1 MGYDKKLINRTYHE
15 IFRLSDTEL
24 TLPKKSS
31 PTARAFKF
39 ITKFS
44 HTFNWKKIQL
54 ILNNLHENIVQHY
67 AIDGPDQNLITA
79 EKLRDK
85 QIKLVFSND
94 KNISSFF
101 SKNVKH

>member
-1 MGYDKKLINRTYHE
+1 M
-15 IFRLSDTEL
+15 
-24 TLPKKSS
+24 KSS
-31 PTARAFKF
+31 NYQIQNLLCPRNHLPLHGPLNSSQNLAIPLTGR
-39 ITKFS
+39 
-44 HTFNWKKIQL
+44 KIQL